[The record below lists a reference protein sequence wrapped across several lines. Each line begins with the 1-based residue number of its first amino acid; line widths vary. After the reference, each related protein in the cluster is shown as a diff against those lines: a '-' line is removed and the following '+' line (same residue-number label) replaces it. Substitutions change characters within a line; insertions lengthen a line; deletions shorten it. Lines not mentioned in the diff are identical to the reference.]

1 MGNCA
6 KHLCPTILTREKA
19 RLCPIEWVLD
29 RFEHNAI
36 QDVLFEDDLLE
47 LVFNDGIRLTAYTP
61 AVCSETGEWSP
72 LELDAEGS
80 LEAFTAARI
89 SDALYVLDDPD
100 QGIYYLQI
108 GLFNAQTG
116 LRYRVIIGFYSLLD
130 EASQHITHFI
140 GGSNGKK

>member
-1 MGNCA
+1 MEICS

-19 RLCPIEWVLD
+19 RLCPIDWALD
-29 RFEHNAI
+29 RFQQNAI

-47 LVFNDGIRLTAYTP
+47 LVFNDGISLTAYRP
-61 AVCSETGEWSP
+61 AARSETGEWSS
-72 LELDAEGS
+72 LELDAEGF
-80 LEAFTAARI
+80 LEVFTGARI
-89 SDALYVLDDPD
+89 SDAMYILDDPD

-108 GLFNAQTG
+108 GLFNALTG
-116 LRYRVIIGFYSLLD
+116 MRYRVVIEFYSLLD